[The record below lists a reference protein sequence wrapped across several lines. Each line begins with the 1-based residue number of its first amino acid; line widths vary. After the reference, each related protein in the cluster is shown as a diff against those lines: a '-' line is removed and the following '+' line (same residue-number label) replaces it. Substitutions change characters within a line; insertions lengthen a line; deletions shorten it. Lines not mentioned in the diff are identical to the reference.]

1 MIQYLKSEVQYV
13 GSWCL
18 VCLKATF
25 TAKKLKIKC
34 IQLIPMRLCTTVKLN
49 LYILDM
55 IWLLLVLQVTWK
67 IFCREYPST
76 NHTDRLADQWT
87 NRNWKLRFEY
97 DNCEMMSI
105 IRYND
110 LQHTHTSLQTSI
122 DYGRG
127 LSICSFR
134 FKHNY
139 LKIIL
144 VQITVQKQLDI
155 RIPVVKSEKV
165 IDKRMIF

>member
-1 MIQYLKSEVQYV
+1 
-13 GSWCL
+13 
-18 VCLKATF
+18 
-25 TAKKLKIKC
+25 
-34 IQLIPMRLCTTVKLN
+34 
-49 LYILDM
+49 
-55 IWLLLVLQVTWK
+55 
-67 IFCREYPST
+67 
-76 NHTDRLADQWT
+76 
-87 NRNWKLRFEY
+87 
-97 DNCEMMSI
+97 MMSI

-165 IDKRMIF
+165 IDKRMIFWWQFLYTSKTGKGIDQFTTIKVLMWICLQNFIFLFFCFKVELVCQVILFRNLCKYNEHKLPWTQDVLPLCVVKYFFLLFLLWR